1 MSVSCCVSAPGPWV
15 SRSVIPNRWWILT
28 NRWQTAAPRDHWD
41 LISELL
47 STQRGRRDTNIILA
61 SYKPSSCAVR
71 VVCGPYQT
79 NSSPPTPWSVV
90 SLNSFRCLIQ
100 NQGNQTGWEID
111 KWPSVS
117 INVTWCHMTQEP
129 DDPNLLLGICDQTQ
143 GCTKRFSSA
152 SITFGDHSSKW
163 VPGPPPPLLNF
174 NCQK

>member
-1 MSVSCCVSAPGPWV
+1 MSVAVSPGPWV

-61 SYKPSSCAVR
+61 SYKPSSCAVYC
-71 VVCGPYQT
+71 VVCGPYQMK
-79 NSSPPTPWSVV
+79 SPPSTHWSTPHLFCFW
-90 SLNSFRCLIQ
+90 FRIKE
-100 NQGNQTGWEID
+100 TSWDSD
-111 KWPSVS
+111 KWPSVCIS
-117 INVTWCHMTQEP
+117 VTWCHMTQEP
-129 DDPNLLLGICDQTQ
+129 DDPNLLLGICDQAQ
-143 GCTKRFSSA
+143 GGTKRFSSA